1 MADTKK
7 DTDDKPKFPINYK
20 NRRMVYHTP
29 LDPETNRPT
38 DYIVAG
44 TPGEPTIP
52 QMFNYQGLAGK
63 IVKGAKEG
71 YDFLEL
77 DLWNDAEILEPHLAE
92 RIKQIR
98 ETHRMDLGIHLR
110 VNLDLTSALGPIW
123 EVNHKSLVTGV
134 LGATEVVKAN
144 FILMHSA
151 STPIIEFGEAA
162 SRTQPST
169 LVTPWKDNLA
179 AFIESPLCYDHETRR
194 RLLNKENPLVP
205 RLKWNIYD
213 VNEDNIFDKARIDKY
228 NILLKPKHEKN
239 KDLPTLKDW
248 AMSKFVKDIWFPGT
262 IPDAGIMVSIKNVE
276 TFREIQDDYNKAYSD
291 FKKLFEKENGSWRK
305 TIKNKLENIKKP
317 VFNSLYPKVQDK
329 ISKDDLLERLN
340 QIQFVEQVR
349 NDTTKQLEI
358 ETNENN
364 INLLKNELEKLNK
377 LSFFL
382 KEYEFYFNTIIL
394 HETQHGY
401 TTKDI
406 FDRDYSGILNLFN
419 KSIGEKTNNDEGE
432 PTDSDYPF
440 ITEASEVKTLKDKIK
455 FLEDVRDNGYL
466 GIMRYYMERDVA
478 KNFEYWVQKGSEGE
492 EQNAYRA
499 LSKWMYVIKDHL
511 YEKIVIEDKE
521 VNMWWKENRKEV
533 EKHKSELFGDFKGTD
548 EENKIRFL
556 DPDNIIAYTTVRGG
570 ELNIPLRKMVTAVSA
585 KYIQGHL
592 DRPMETDINLYLES
606 SKPEE
611 KNYFKGSLNR
621 QLKNMRKNPNGG
633 DGPDNM
639 YSIYKYMHNE
649 GVHFYIETQD
659 VLNEE
664 WRGKVRIMSLTDHI
678 EIIKAF
684 HEHYKFDNVSYT
696 MDFEH
701 LTGNLLNPRQQ
712 IELLDKGDAK
722 YISMIHINPPSA
734 AQGLHKIIKKM
745 SFDVEYIYNWL
756 HVLKGKGMSGAYF
769 VWEMG
774 KDTGGGTYEAPLALR
789 ALAGELKKNT
799 KPTELPEQF
808 FGIDAN
814 FYAMQVQA
822 IKAHGLD
829 PMREMFFYKPAD
841 FTFLGN
847 MARATNAEIADR
859 ERLR

>member
-1 MADTKK
+1 MAETKK
-7 DTDDKPKFPINYK
+7 NNTNNAPQFPINYK
-20 NRRMVYHTP
+20 GRRTVYHTP
-29 LDPETNRPT
+29 LDPKTNRPT

-44 TPGEPTIP
+44 TPGEPTIVGGA
-52 QMFNYQGLAGK
+52 MLNYAGLAGK

-151 STPIIEFGEAA
+151 STPILEFGEAA

-169 LVTPWKDNLA
+169 LLTPWKDNLA
-179 AFIESPLCYDHETRR
+179 TFIESPLCYDHETRK
-194 RLLNKENPLVP
+194 RLLDKTTPLVP
-205 RLKWNIYD
+205 RLKWNIYSA
-213 VNEDNIFDKARIDKY
+213 NEDSILDQDKIDKY
-228 NILLKPKHEKN
+228 NVLLKPKCKEN
-239 KDLPTLKDW
+239 ETEPTLKDW
-248 AMSKFVKDIWFPGT
+248 AISKFVKDIWFPGT
-262 IPDAGIMVSIKNVE
+262 IPEASIMVSMKNVE
-276 TFREIQDDYNKAYSD
+276 TFREIKDNYNKAYGV
-291 FKKLFEKENGSWRK
+291 FKKLFDRDIGTWRK
-305 TIKNKLENIKKP
+305 IIDKLDNSKNMELQKIITKYLPKEKDIPPENLI
-317 VFNSLYPKVQDK
+317 NYVQYK
-329 ISKDDLLERLN
+329 INEMLKTSNEKDSIELKKDDATIDEYFDFR
-340 QIQFVEQVR
+340 
-349 NDTTKQLEI
+349 
-358 ETNENN
+358 
-364 INLLKNELEKLNK
+364 
-377 LSFFL
+377 
-382 KEYEFYFNTIIL
+382 KEYDYYFNTIL
-394 HETQHGY
+394 THEKQHGF

-406 FDRDYSGILNLFN
+406 FDRDFSGILDLFN
-419 KSIGEKTNNDEGE
+419 KSIGEGTKNDESE
-432 PTDSDYPF
+432 TTPSEHPF
-440 ITEASEVKTLKDKIK
+440 ITEVSEIKNLKEQIKI
-455 FLEDVRDNGYL
+455 LEDVKENGYL
-466 GIMRYYMERDVA
+466 DVMQYYTRRNVS
-478 KNFEYWVQKGSEGE
+478 KNFDYWVQKGSEGE
-492 EQNAYRA
+492 EQVAYRTLA
-499 LSKWMYVIKDHL
+499 KWMYIIKDHL
-511 YEKIVIEDKE
+511 YEKIVIEDRE
-521 VNMWWKENRKEV
+521 VSTWWDENKKNV
-533 EKHKSELFGDFKGTD
+533 EKHKRELFGDFNETD
-548 EENKIRFL
+548 KENKIRFL
-556 DPDNIIAYTTVRGG
+556 DPDNIIAYTNVTGG
-570 ELNIPLRKMVTAVSA
+570 GIIIPLRKLVAAVSA

-592 DRPMETDINLYLES
+592 DRPMETDRNLYLES
-606 SKPEE
+606 SKPGE
-611 KNYFKGSLNR
+611 KNHFKGSMDR
-621 QLKNMRKNPNGG
+621 QEKNIMIDSSKVMVFENIK
-633 DGPDNM
+633 
-639 YSIYKYMHNE
+639 SIYRYMFDE
-649 GVHFYIETQD
+649 GVHFFIETQD

-684 HEHYKFDNVSYT
+684 KDHYGFDNVSYT

-712 IELLDKGDAK
+712 IALLEGDDAK
-722 YISMIHINPPSA
+722 YISMIHINPPSG

-756 HVLKGKGMSGAYF
+756 YVLKDKGMKAAYL
-769 VWEMG
+769 VWEVG

-829 PMREMFFYKPAD
+829 PMRDMFFYKPAD
-841 FTFLGN
+841 FTFMGN
-847 MARATNAEIADR
+847 IARATNAEIADK
-859 ERLR
+859 EKLR